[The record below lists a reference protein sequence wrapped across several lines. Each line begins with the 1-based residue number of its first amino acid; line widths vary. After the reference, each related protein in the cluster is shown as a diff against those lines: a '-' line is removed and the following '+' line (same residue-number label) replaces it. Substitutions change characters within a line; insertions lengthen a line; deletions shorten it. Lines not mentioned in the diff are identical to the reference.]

1 MVNTVPARQQLG
13 AATTNRKHYLD
24 VQDPAVPGVWVPV
37 FGITEFKPRGAI
49 ATTQDDSDM
58 DGEGYKSQTTTAL
71 TWGFDGKVSRKTVDG
86 APTQYDPGQE
96 IMRKVAETIG
106 GVLPFRYYE
115 MEPGGPRVIAK
126 EGKGNVTWTED
137 GGNMESLDTVA
148 FSITG
153 RGKPTNIPHP
163 EGVTAAPVINLV
175 SPTGAAAGAPV
186 VIRGAYFDTST
197 SAASYVKFDGT
208 DATSYDVIDSATIM
222 AVLPAGAAG
231 LVPVKVGTSADFTYT
246 RGS

>member
-13 AATTNRKHYLD
+13 AATTNRKYYLD
-24 VQDPAVPGVWVPV
+24 VQDPDNPDVWVPV
-37 FGITEFKPRGAI
+37 FGITESKPRGAI

-71 TWGFDGKVSRKTVDG
+71 TWGFDGKVTRKTVEG

-137 GGNMESLDTVA
+137 GGDMASLDTVA

-163 EGVTAAPVINLV
+163 EGVTAAPVITSV
-175 SPTGAAAGAPV
+175 QPAAAAAGASI
-186 VIRGAYFDTST
+186 VIQGAYFDTAAT
-197 SAASYVKFDGT
+197 AASYVKVGGVNV
-208 DATSYDVIDSATIM
+208 ASQKVIDSRTILATM
-222 AVLPAGAAG
+222 PAGSAG
-231 LVPVKVGTSADFTYT
+231 SAPVKVGAGDEFPYT
-246 RGS
+246 RGA